1 MFYASRKG
9 ARAQKTK
16 QTNGGVPV
24 ARQRNPKRAEVMK
37 SWLESGGTL
46 SIKELAAAA
55 GVPEA
60 SMRKWK
66 SLDKWQNELDAQT
79 EKQKTISKKRGGQK
93 GNTNAAGHGAPEGNT
108 NAETHGAYSQIHF
121 ENLSDDIKDFVKNI
135 TLDVKENL
143 LRQLQI
149 LYAKERDILKKIAE
163 YENAKPGEMF
173 TDRVVEMLVPKSEE
187 NQKRNPNA
195 KMKIAMQNVI
205 KSSAF
210 DRIMRL
216 EIEYNKIH
224 GRISKLLDTLRAYG
238 IDTSRIDLD
247 ERKHRL
253 AKQRLTGEYSI
264 DPATGELDDG
274 ADVDAGEDVQGDE

>member
-1 MFYASRKG
+1 MAK
-9 ARAQKTK
+9 
-16 QTNGGVPV
+16 P
-24 ARQRNPKRAEVMK
+24 RNPQRAESMK

-66 SLDKWQNELDAQT
+66 SLDKWQNELDAQV
-79 EKQKTISKKRGGQK
+79 EKQKSISKKRGGQK
-93 GNTNAAGHGAPEGNT
+93 GNQNAAGHGAPEGNK
-108 NAETHGAYSQIHF
+108 NAETHGAYSQIHLS
-121 ENLSDDIKDFVKNI
+121 NLPDDIKEFVNNI
-135 TLDVKENL
+135 TLDMKSNL
-143 LRQLQI
+143 LLQLQI
-149 LYAKERDILKKIAE
+149 LFAKERDILKKIAE

-173 TDRVVEMLVPKSEE
+173 TDRVVEMFVPKSEE
-187 NQKRNPNA
+187 NQKRNP
-195 KMKIAMQNVI
+195 KEIMKIAMRNEI

-253 AKQRLTGEYSI
+253 AKQRLAGEYDI
-264 DPATGELDDG
+264 DPDTGELDDSG
-274 ADVDAGEDVQGDE
+274 GGDTGEDVQGNE